1 MLYKGICFVSDV
13 HLSGSKASFVPK
25 NYSVGKTL
33 QRREKLHHL
42 NIHLIG
48 MKALK
53 FKPFDF
59 THTKH
64 SGSFVID

>member
-1 MLYKGICFVSDV
+1 MLYKGLCSVSDV
-13 HLSGSKASFVPK
+13 HLEWFKSIFNA
-25 NYSVGKTL
+25 
-33 QRREKLHHL
+33 EKLLSWQNIAEKGKWHHL

-48 MKALK
+48 TKALK